1 MSGCGCRIITERIP
15 RSNGGLR
22 EVWEPCLAHA
32 AEHKLQHDQWLED
45 YRRGERERAA
55 AKALREEFT

>member
-1 MSGCGCRIITERIP
+1 MSCGCKTITERIP
-15 RSNGGLR
+15 RSGGGSR
-22 EVWEPCLAHA
+22 EILVPCVAHA
-32 AEHKLQHDQWLED
+32 AEDKLRHDQWLED